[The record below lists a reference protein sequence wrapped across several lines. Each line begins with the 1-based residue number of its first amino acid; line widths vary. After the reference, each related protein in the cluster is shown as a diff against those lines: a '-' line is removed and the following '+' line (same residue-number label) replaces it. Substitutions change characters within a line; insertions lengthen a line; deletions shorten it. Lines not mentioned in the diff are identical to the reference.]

1 MFSST
6 RCRTMFATHCKTVAG
21 TSFSVHNS
29 FSVTTSDSCTHLRP
43 PANPELMASIDAME
57 SGLALTPE
65 VGQSGPTESVGLQ
78 QAPTP
83 QAASADTVLEVR
95 SEAGQPRAAAQVST
109 ACGPPSRLPCRSPL
123 KDAGG
128 SLGSSSKSVQVTR
141 TKTYIV
147 NPIPDPRA
155 LALCY
160 PDPKR
165 PLPLSPTLLLYPT
178 PTPTLPLPYAYT
190 LE

>member
-1 MFSST
+1 
-6 RCRTMFATHCKTVAG
+6 
-21 TSFSVHNS
+21 
-29 FSVTTSDSCTHLRP
+29 
-43 PANPELMASIDAME
+43 MASIDAME

-155 LALCY
+155 LALILTLNAPY
-160 PDPKR
+160 P
-165 PLPLSPTLLLYPT
+165 YPT
-178 PTPTLPLPYAYT
+178 PALRLYPRVTWSPAVVAVGCSARR
-190 LE
+190 